1 MYIFID
7 ESGTHKDIDHS
18 TFVLVYVAVN
28 DYQTL
33 ERKVQALEARLRR
46 GAFHWK
52 DTVWKVKKE
61 FMEEALS
68 FDFRIKIAVFRNP
81 INTGAA
87 LELALTHMI
96 VERDITEIFIDGKK
110 PKKYARVLKKSLRDK
125 GIRVSKLRTVNDEQF
140 AGIRLADMA
149 AGLSR
154 SYFDNKNL
162 NKITPYFERLQK
174 KTIIIIEQ

>member
-61 FMEEALS
+61 FMEEAFL
-68 FDFRIKIAVFRNP
+68 F
-81 INTGAA
+81 
-87 LELALTHMI
+87 
-96 VERDITEIFIDGKK
+96 
-110 PKKYARVLKKSLRDK
+110 
-125 GIRVSKLRTVNDEQF
+125 
-140 AGIRLADMA
+140 
-149 AGLSR
+149 
-154 SYFDNKNL
+154 
-162 NKITPYFERLQK
+162 
-174 KTIIIIEQ
+174 